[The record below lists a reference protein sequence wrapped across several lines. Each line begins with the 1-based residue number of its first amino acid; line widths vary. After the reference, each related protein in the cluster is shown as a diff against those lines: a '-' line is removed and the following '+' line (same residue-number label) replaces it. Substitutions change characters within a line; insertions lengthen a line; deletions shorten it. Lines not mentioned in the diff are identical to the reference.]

1 MKVQKMNHVGVV
13 VKDIDKAVSFY
24 KDVFGASST
33 AITKREDLGVSVAL
47 VFVGDSELEMFA
59 PLEQKPAGSLG
70 ETMQEFLNTRGEG
83 MHHLAFSVDDI
94 EGAVGEMRDRGLVLL
109 GKAPRDG
116 MHGKIAFVSEDSAYG
131 TRIELCE
138 PWPDGQIR
146 LG

>member
-13 VKDIDKAVSFY
+13 VRDLDKAVSFY
-24 KDVFGASST
+24 KDVFGATST
-33 AITKREDLGVSVAL
+33 AIKRREDLGVAVAL

-59 PLEQKPAGSLG
+59 PLEQRAAGSLG

-94 EGAVGEMRDRGLVLL
+94 EAALGDVRDRGLVLL

-116 MHGKIAFVSEDSAYG
+116 MHGKIAFISEDSAYG
-131 TRIELCE
+131 IRIELCE
-138 PWPDGQIR
+138 LWPDGQIR

>member
-1 MKVQKMNHVGVV
+1 MKVQRMNHVGVV
-13 VKDIDKAVSFY
+13 VRDLDKVVSFY
-24 KDVFGASST
+24 KDVFGATAT
-33 AITKREDLGVSVAL
+33 AIKKREDLGVSVAL

-59 PLEQKPAGSLG
+59 PLERRPAGSLG

-83 MHHLAFSVDDI
+83 MHHLAFSVNDI
-94 EGAVGEMRDRGLVLL
+94 EAAVGEIRDRGLALL
-109 GKAPRDG
+109 GAAPRDG
-116 MHGKIAFVSEDSAYG
+116 MHGRIAFVSEDSAYG

>member
-13 VKDIDKAVSFY
+13 VRDLDKAVSFY
-24 KDVFGASST
+24 KDVFGATST
-33 AITKREDLGVSVAL
+33 AIKKREDLGVSVAL

-59 PLEQKPAGSLG
+59 PLERWAAGSLG

-94 EGAVGEMRDRGLVLL
+94 EAALGDVRDRGLVLL

-116 MHGKIAFVSEDSAYG
+116 MHGKIAFISEDSAYG
-131 TRIELCE
+131 IRIELCE
-138 PWPDGQIR
+138 LWPDGQIR